1 MRTLSSFIRF
11 GILSAALVTP
21 LVLSPTVMRADDK
34 RYHDA
39 KHKDDHA
46 WNDHEDRAYHMWVEQ
61 NHRKYSDFDH
71 LKARDQQAYW
81 NWRHNHSDALLKI
94 DIR

>member
-1 MRTLSSFIRF
+1 MRTFSSYFRF
-11 GILSAALVTP
+11 GMLSVALITP

-39 KHKDDHA
+39 KHNDDHA

-61 NHRKYSDFDH
+61 NHRKYSDFDR
-71 LKARDQQAYW
+71 LKARDQQSYW
-81 NWRHNHSDALLKI
+81 NWRHEHSDAQLKI